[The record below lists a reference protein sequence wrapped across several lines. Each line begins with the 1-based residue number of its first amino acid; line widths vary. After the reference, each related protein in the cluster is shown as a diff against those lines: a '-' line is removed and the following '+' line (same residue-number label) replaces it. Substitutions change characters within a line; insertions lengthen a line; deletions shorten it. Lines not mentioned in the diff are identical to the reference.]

1 MKKIVAMLQPFDLK
15 QTVYV
20 YENGNK
26 IKVVEI
32 ETAEV
37 ANTICT
43 LAQEEKV
50 EEINLGGAK
59 QYSKGIG
66 KKIQELRIVKT
77 GLSQDEFAKK
87 IGKNRAY
94 LSRVE
99 SGKQNLTIKTLQ
111 QILKEFDLSITAF
124 FNQLDEEE

>member
-37 ANTICT
+37 ANTIV
-43 LAQEEKV
+43 L
-50 EEINLGGAK
+50 
-59 QYSKGIG
+59 
-66 KKIQELRIVKT
+66 
-77 GLSQDEFAKK
+77 
-87 IGKNRAY
+87 
-94 LSRVE
+94 
-99 SGKQNLTIKTLQ
+99 
-111 QILKEFDLSITAF
+111 
-124 FNQLDEEE
+124 

>member
-66 KKIQELRIVKT
+66 KKIQEAATTQYSTSFEIK
-77 GLSQDEFAKK
+77 
-87 IGKNRAY
+87 Y
-94 LSRVE
+94 L
-99 SGKQNLTIKTLQ
+99 
-111 QILKEFDLSITAF
+111 
-124 FNQLDEEE
+124 

>member
-15 QTVYV
+15 QIVYV

-50 EEINLGGAK
+50 EESIPGVFSDESFSPSMTNSSIRSCQIIGIFWFSVTRTNLKVSGTNSGYSSARSHTGVTKRVTIMVKILVIRRYAPVSGGK
-59 QYSKGIG
+59 
-66 KKIQELRIVKT
+66 
-77 GLSQDEFAKK
+77 
-87 IGKNRAY
+87 
-94 LSRVE
+94 
-99 SGKQNLTIKTLQ
+99 
-111 QILKEFDLSITAF
+111 
-124 FNQLDEEE
+124 